1 MHNPLAMDAKRQNG
15 FIKNLIETETIDVA
29 NELKTI
35 IENRKKDN
43 DDNRNKA
50 PEKLIKKFLQEIKT
64 EESAQTKPGYD
75 NLIRGHDVFT
85 ILGMIFENK
94 LDFHNRLNGKRN
106 VLDQWQKT
114 RSCKN
119 EELSIRLREN
129 GNDFLR
135 KGELKN
141 ALHFYNEAI
150 LFGKFTSANF

>member
-1 MHNPLAMDAKRQNG
+1 MDAKRQNG

-43 DDNRNKA
+43 NDN
-50 PEKLIKKFLQEIKT
+50 IKKFLREIKT
-64 EESAQTKPGYD
+64 GEGVQTQPGYD

-106 VLDQWQKT
+106 VLELWQKT

-119 EELSIRLREN
+119 EELSIKLRET

-135 KGELKN
+135 KGDLKN

-150 LFGKFTSANF
+150 LFGNLALSIL

>member
-1 MHNPLAMDAKRQNG
+1 MDAKRQNG
-15 FIKNLIETETIDVA
+15 FIKTLIETETIDVA
-29 NELKTI
+29 NELKTK

-50 PEKLIKKFLQEIKT
+50 TEELIETFLQEIKT
-64 EESAQTKPGYD
+64 RERAQTKPGYD
-75 NLIRGHDVFT
+75 NLIRGNDIFT

-106 VLDQWQKT
+106 VLEQWQKT

-119 EELSIRLREN
+119 EELSIKLREN

-141 ALHFYNEAI
+141 ALQFYNEAI
-150 LFGKFTSANF
+150 LFGKFASANF

>member
-1 MHNPLAMDAKRQNG
+1 MDAKRQNG

-35 IENRKKDN
+35 IEDRKKDN
-43 DDNRNKA
+43 DDN
-50 PEKLIKKFLQEIKT
+50 IKTFLQEIKT
-64 EESAQTKPGYD
+64 GESAQTKPGYD

-106 VLDQWQKT
+106 VLEQWQKN

-119 EELSIRLREN
+119 EELSIKLREN

-135 KGELKN
+135 KGELKS

-150 LFGKFTSANF
+150 LFGKFASSNL